1 MAETLEFAS
10 PMLPFVDA
18 RKAFRHEQ
26 RIAGYL
32 PLASLKNLSAM
43 LTDNEGKIEAVLT
56 FRFDQDRRR
65 RIDGELWATVNVQ
78 CQRCLEPVQ
87 ISLGEQFELAVVST
101 EAMAKNLPASLDPW
115 LSDAETLI
123 PADIIEEQLILCMPI
138 VSTHS
143 ECNAAIVHDVL
154 EKGVGIEHS
163 EQIEKKQEKNPF
175 SVLATLKN
183 KPDTH

>member
-1 MAETLEFAS
+1 MVDTLDFAS
-10 PMLPFVDA
+10 PLLPFVDA

-26 RIAGYL
+26 KVAGYL
-32 PLASLKNLSAM
+32 PLATLKNLSAM
-43 LTDNEGKIEAVLT
+43 LADTEGSVKAVLS

-101 EAMAKNLPASLDPW
+101 EAMAKDLPATLDPW
-115 LSDAETLI
+115 LSDAETLS
-123 PADIIEEQLILCMPI
+123 PADIVEEQLMLCMPI
-138 VSTHS
+138 VSTHRQ
-143 ECNAAIVHDVL
+143 CNAAIVQDVL
-154 EKGVGIEHS
+154 EKGIGIEHS
-163 EQIEKKQEKNPF
+163 DQAEEKQASNPF

>member
-1 MAETLEFAS
+1 MAETLDFAS
-10 PMLPFVDA
+10 PLLPFVDA

-26 RIAGYL
+26 KVAGTL
-32 PLASLKNLSAM
+32 SLASLKNLSAM
-43 LTDNEGKIEAVLT
+43 LTDTEGAVQAVLS

-101 EAMAKNLPASLDPW
+101 EAMAKDLPASLDPW
-115 LSDAETLI
+115 LSDQETLS
-123 PADIIEEQLILCMPI
+123 PADIVEEQLILCMPI
-138 VSTHS
+138 VSTHKQ
-143 ECNAAIVHDVL
+143 CDAAIVQDVL

-163 EQIEKKQEKNPF
+163 DQAEEKQASSPF

>member
-1 MAETLEFAS
+1 MVETLDFAS
-10 PMLPFVDA
+10 PLLPFVDA

-26 RIAGYL
+26 KVAGYL

-43 LTDNEGKIEAVLT
+43 LTDTEGSVQAVLS
-56 FRFDQDRRR
+56 FRIDQERRR
-65 RIDGELWATVNVQ
+65 RIDGQLTATVNVQ

-87 ISLGEQFELAVVST
+87 INLGEQFELAVVST
-101 EAMAKNLPASLDPW
+101 EARAKELPAALDPW
-115 LSDAETLI
+115 LSDEDTLC
-123 PADIIEEQLILCMPI
+123 PADIVEEQLILCMPI
-138 VSTHS
+138 VSTHTQ
-143 ECNAAIVHDVL
+143 CNAAVVQDVL

-163 EQIEKKQEKNPF
+163 DQAEEKQASSPF